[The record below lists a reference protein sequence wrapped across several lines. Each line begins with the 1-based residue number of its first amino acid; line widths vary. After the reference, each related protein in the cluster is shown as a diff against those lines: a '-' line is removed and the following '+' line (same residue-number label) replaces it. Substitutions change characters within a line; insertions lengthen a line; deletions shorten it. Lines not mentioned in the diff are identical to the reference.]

1 MRIKRLYSCNEPS
14 FNPADFIRFENMNDL
29 ENIKEI
35 LATEYGVKSD
45 DISIEIKDGYYE
57 IKLYINEKIINIVQ
71 NNENLKINKEIAERN
86 IMIKGWKVLLKNN
99 PTHDFYDKFI
109 KKNEGKRNFKVQHFH
124 STLDIHR
131 GHLLA
136 DWFREYLVPID
147 KLEDNELNHFFGK
160 GNVDNIYYQTKEA
173 NCKTNITSG
182 QWTFEKKV
190 TKFLEKNTEG
200 EVIYKIENIFVQ
212 GKSIGRIILIYTR
225 IDVYSDYLLLD
236 HVFVPNVLNDDYE

>member
-1 MRIKRLYSCNEPS
+1 MRTKVLHSCNESS
-14 FNPADFIRFENMNDL
+14 FNPADFIRFENTMDL

-45 DISIEIKDGYYE
+45 DISIKTKNGYYD
-57 IKLYINEKIINIVQ
+57 IKLYINEKRTNDIQNSENI
-71 NNENLKINKEIAERN
+71 KIHKEIAERN

-136 DWFREYLVPID
+136 DWFREYLVPTD
-147 KLEDNELNHFFGK
+147 KLNDNEVNNFFGK
-160 GNVDNIYYQTKEA
+160 GNIDNIYYQTKEA
-173 NCKTNITSG
+173 NCKTNTISG
-182 QWTFEKKV
+182 QWTFENKV
-190 TKFLEKNTEG
+190 AEFLEKNTDR

-212 GKSIGRIILIYTR
+212 GKSIGRIILIYKR

-236 HVFVPNVLNDDYE
+236 HVFIPNALNGDYE

>member
-1 MRIKRLYSCNEPS
+1 MVVDCLSSCEEGS
-14 FNPADFIRFENMNDL
+14 FDPADFIRFENTIDL

-35 LATEYGVKSD
+35 LITEYGVKSD
-45 DISIEIKDGYYE
+45 DISIKTKDGYYE
-57 IKLYINEKIINIVQ
+57 IKLYINEKRKNDIQ
-71 NNENLKINKEIAERN
+71 KNENIKINKEIAERN

-109 KKNEGKRNFKVQHFH
+109 KKNKGKRNFKVQHFH

-136 DWFREYLVPID
+136 DWFREYLVPKD
-147 KLEDNELNHFFGK
+147 KLVDNELNHFFGK

-182 QWTFEKKV
+182 QWTFEEKV

-212 GKSIGRIILIYTR
+212 GKSIGRIILIYKR
-225 IDVYSDYLLLD
+225 IDDYSHYLLSD
-236 HVFVPNVLNDDYE
+236 HVFVPNALNGDY